1 MSLKYWGL
9 VLCVAVLF
17 IFGLRNS
24 FLKKRIAR
32 LVAKE
37 EKDRQNKRKIKIASA
52 IAPLQTEIQRSKE
65 KKHITKKEY
74 RLLQVQEEELRE
86 KLKLAQ
92 EKYRKAHTDEMRFNG
107 ELAYAGKK

>member
-37 EKDRQNKRKIKIASA
+37 EKKEQAQRKKKIATL
-52 IAPLQTEIQRSKE
+52 ITPIQREIQRSKE
-65 KKHITKKEY
+65 EKHVTKKEY
-74 RLLQVQEEELRE
+74 RILQVQEEELRE
-86 KLKLAQ
+86 KLKNAQ
-92 EKYRKAHTDEMRFNG
+92 ERYKKAHTQEMRLNG
-107 ELAYAGKK
+107 ELAYAKK